1 MNNYFSHDSNARN
14 SDKLIPLRMRWGA
27 EGYGIYFM
35 ILERLREEP
44 EYTSVK
50 DYNMIAFDL
59 RVDTGKVK
67 SVIEDFGLFVFT
79 EDGKYFYSESFKR
92 RMTQKDEKS
101 KKLSE
106 AGKKGNERRWKNNAG
121 NQQEN
126 HQPIATQSPPD
137 RICDENLS
145 QEKKRKEKESKDNI
159 TPLSPNGD
167 IPQGELEFPLDENFE
182 SPVKPPGEKEK
193 SSAKKEKESDR
204 ELVNKIV
211 NYYHEK
217 CPGLATV
224 KTITDKRVSTVMAR
238 VRQHGKDKVAE
249 MIERAGASNF
259 LAGDN
264 QRGWIADFDWI
275 FKPTN
280 FVKVY
285 EGKYDNRNRTSKELP
300 ASGREGVIGN
310 GNNPR
315 RNDAENKRAERDAL
329 GEIARQVLHRS
340 MPKEF

>member
-1 MNNYFSHDSNARN
+1 M
-14 SDKLIPLRMRWGA
+14 
-27 EGYGIYFM
+27 
-35 ILERLREEP
+35 
-44 EYTSVK
+44 
-50 DYNMIAFDL
+50 
-59 RVDTGKVK
+59 
-67 SVIEDFGLFVFT
+67 
-79 EDGKYFYSESFKR
+79 
-92 RMTQKDEKS
+92 
-101 KKLSE
+101 
-106 AGKKGNERRWKNNAG
+106 
-121 NQQEN
+121 
-126 HQPIATQSPPD
+126 
-137 RICDENLS
+137 
-145 QEKKRKEKESKDNI
+145 
-159 TPLSPNGD
+159 
-167 IPQGELEFPLDENFE
+167 
-182 SPVKPPGEKEK
+182 
-193 SSAKKEKESDR
+193 
-204 ELVNKIV
+204 NKIV

-300 ASGREGVIGN
+300 ASGREGVVGN

>member
-1 MNNYFSHDSNARN
+1 
-14 SDKLIPLRMRWGA
+14 MRDQGF
-27 EGYGIYFM
+27 I
-35 ILERLREEP
+35 
-44 EYTSVK
+44 
-50 DYNMIAFDL
+50 
-59 RVDTGKVK
+59 
-67 SVIEDFGLFVFT
+67 
-79 EDGKYFYSESFKR
+79 
-92 RMTQKDEKS
+92 
-101 KKLSE
+101 KLSRKFFENALWKEHRQYSRSE
-106 AGKKGNERRWKNNAG
+106 AWLDLIQMAGFEDSKYILNNRAIEVQRGEIVASRRFLENRWLWGSTKVTNFLDYLKKEGMVNQRQTNGQTIITLCNYDTYNTRQTSDDVENKPATNQRQTRGKPAT
-121 NQQEN
+121 NQN
-126 HQPIATQSPPD
+126 
-137 RICDENLS
+137 
-145 QEKKRKEKESKDNI
+145 KEYKESKEGKESKEEINN
-159 TPLSPNGD
+159 LSPNGD

-300 ASGREGVIGN
+300 ASGREGVVGN